1 MMFASNRKGRSA
13 LAVFSLAVLL
23 HLPSDAPAATAEHP
37 NPGPRPLRTSATLIG
52 SDATESL
59 EPDAPEHARMQR
71 GGGTTPH
78 GHGGAADT
86 VSQTAKVPDAD
97 CWLWPGAASRRCG
110 ESARVYLLQGHFY
123 PTGRFEAQGPLPGR
137 TPREGRELVPVYRM
151 DHLPANGI
159 LQAVAAPV
167 IDAWRRRGWRVPGVQ
182 ADFDSP
188 TAKLDRYAHWIR
200 LENERFGHSGT
211 DGIISVT
218 GLADW
223 LLNARPADLRALNR
237 AAGVIA
243 FMFYH
248 RGRGIEPIDVYIDAL
263 ARSDLHFRLGL
274 LPAQARERGFG
285 ALRSDPGYRGD
296 IVFHGATASRE

>member
-1 MMFASNRKGRSA
+1 MMFASNRNGRTA
-13 LAVFSLAVLL
+13 LAAVSLGVLL
-23 HLPSDAPAATAEHP
+23 HFPSDAPAATAEHLR
-37 NPGPRPLRTSATLIG
+37 PGHRPLCTSATPIG
-52 SDATESL
+52 ADATRSL
-59 EPDAPEHARMQR
+59 APDAAEHARMQR
-71 GGGTTPH
+71 GGGTPPH
-78 GHGGAADT
+78 GHGGAADG

-110 ESARVYLLQGHFY
+110 ENARVYLLQGHFY
-123 PTGRFEAQGPLPGR
+123 RTGRFEAQGTLPGR
-137 TPREGRELVPVYRM
+137 TPRAGRELVPVYRM
-151 DHLPANGI
+151 DRLPANGL
-159 LQAVAAPV
+159 LQAVATPV
-167 IDAWRRRGWRVPGVQ
+167 IDAWRRRGWHVPGVQ
-182 ADFDSP
+182 VDFDSP

-200 LENERFGHSGT
+200 LENERFARSGT
-211 DGIISVT
+211 DAITSVT
-218 GLADW
+218 GLVDW

-248 RGRGIEPIDVYIDAL
+248 RGRGIEPIDVYINAL

-285 ALRSDPGYRGD
+285 ALRSDRGYRGD